1 MTLPVDEFKDVT
13 IADMVACARREI
25 AQRERVYGRWVEA
38 GRMTAMQAQ
47 RETRRM
53 KAILRNLEAQETAG
67 RLL

>member
-1 MTLPVDEFKDVT
+1 MSEADEFKDVT
-13 IADMVACARREI
+13 LSDMIACARREI
-25 AQRERVYGRWVEA
+25 AQRERVYSRWVEA